1 MKLSDLLL
9 KDGINESEFK
19 YKIPPISDLDEITD
33 SLYGNSF
40 PTMLIDQS
48 EIDNED

>member
-9 KDGINESEFK
+9 EDGINESEFRDI
-19 YKIPPISDLDEITD
+19 IPIGDLDEITD
-33 SLYGNSF
+33 SLYGKGF